1 MKTSAI
7 ATLSALALL
16 AVVAFGIASIPN
28 PMTSL
33 SVHTLAISGGAAQAN
48 ALVTK

>member
-1 MKTSAI
+1 MKTALISTI
-7 ATLSALALL
+7 SALALL
-16 AVVAFGIASIPN
+16 AVVAFGITLIPN